1 MFLKSQGFDT
11 WVSPLSS
18 PLCNVLV
25 RTLALTAAS
34 ERGQRLGIS
43 WCKWRDLPTQFP
55 SQTTISVVGQ
65 PLIQLSTQGNSF
77 SQTRD
82 PRVMNTTG
90 GWKLGNQESEES
102 RACCCCYSASL
113 LSVTGDKQKSLGRPR
128 IYVLGGLGE
137 NTSLAF
143 LFWIRSLNVGL
154 RLWVSA
160 TNGPQCCSCLPLEN
174 PVEFCLA
181 LCLPSDWGSLR
192 EGCVSPYFLVLWRKA
207 VISCPLWF
215 SMTVLCFFSL
225 SSLRQGC
232 ILSSDSGSSRTGLC
246 FCSPHRKHP
255 ETRLCLSSD
264 YAVFPSSFFFKI
276 INLFFI
282 IMLAALGL
290 CCRGFL

>member
-34 ERGQRLGIS
+34 EGGQRLGIS
-43 WCKWRDLPTQFP
+43 WCKWKDLPTQFP

-90 GWKLGNQESEES
+90 GWKLGNRESEES

-113 LSVTGDKQKSLGRPR
+113 LGVTGDKQKSLGRPR

-143 LFWIRSLNVGL
+143 LFWIRSLDIGL
-154 RLWVSA
+154 HLWVSA

-192 EGCVSPYFLVLWRKA
+192 RAVSPFIFWFCEGRLLSPAYCGSQGQGCVSSVWALWGRAVSCPQTVALQEQGCVSVLLIGSTLKQGCVSPQ
-207 VISCPLWF
+207 
-215 SMTVLCFFSL
+215 TVL
-225 SSLRQGC
+225 
-232 ILSSDSGSSRTGLC
+232 
-246 FCSPHRKHP
+246 
-255 ETRLCLSSD
+255 
-264 YAVFPSSFFFKI
+264 VFLLFFFK
-276 INLFFI
+276 
-282 IMLAALGL
+282 
-290 CCRGFL
+290 